1 MNEKLQ
7 KVLARAGFASRRE
20 LEEWIAAG
28 RISVNGKVAT
38 LGERVGENDIIRV
51 DGRVVQRARLA
62 PRERRVLIYHKPL
75 GEVCTR
81 SDPEGRPTIFDNLPR
96 LTNGRWVT
104 IGRLDINTSGLL
116 LLTNDGELANRL
128 MHPSSEIE
136 REYAVRVLGEISEE
150 TLGRLRSGVQLDD
163 GEARFDSLVDGGG
176 EGANHWYH
184 VTLREGRNR
193 EVRRLW
199 ESQGVAVSR
208 LTRVRYGNVTLPRSV
223 RPGRFADLKGPDL
236 EGLLALVGLRS
247 EATGP
252 SRGRHGAKRGE
263 RPRGG
268 KAARSTRPSHAPVRN
283 DTTSERPRR
292 ARGEDDTARPV
303 RAPRRD
309 DTAAER
315 PRRARGEGDTAR
327 PVRAPRRDDTAAE
340 RPRRARGEGDTA
352 RPVRTSRRDD
362 TAAQRPRRARA
373 EGDTARPVRAPRRD
387 DTAAERPRRA
397 RGEGDASRPV
407 RTSRRD
413 DTAAQRPRRARAEG
427 DTARPV
433 RAPRRDDTAA
443 ERPRRFGTEARGAR
457 TGGRPARAEGGGAY
471 AEKPAGRSDR
481 PARDRHRGTGPASG
495 EPKPR
500 KSGKLSLAA
509 DAPRA
514 AREDDAP
521 RKSRM
526 VPRPRSRRPR

>member
-163 GEARFDSLVDGGG
+163 GEARFDALVDGGG

-283 DTTSERPRR
+283 DATS
-292 ARGEDDTARPV
+292 
-303 RAPRRD
+303 
-309 DTAAER
+309 
-315 PRRARGEGDTAR
+315 
-327 PVRAPRRDDTAAE
+327 
-340 RPRRARGEGDTA
+340 
-352 RPVRTSRRDD
+352 
-362 TAAQRPRRARA
+362 
-373 EGDTARPVRAPRRD
+373 
-387 DTAAERPRRA
+387 ERPRRA

-407 RTSRRD
+407 RAPRRD
-413 DTAAQRPRRARAEG
+413 DAAAERPRRARGEG
-427 DTARPV
+427 DAARPV

-481 PARDRHRGTGPASG
+481 PARDRRRGTGPASG

-514 AREDDAP
+514 ARDDDAP

>member
-28 RISVNGKVAT
+28 RVSVNGKIAT
-38 LGERVGENDIIRV
+38 LGERVGEHDIIRV

-62 PRERRVLIYHKPL
+62 PRQRRVLIYHKPL

-81 SDPEGRPTIFDNLPR
+81 SDPERRPTIFDNLPR
-96 LTNGRWVT
+96 LTNGRWIT

-136 REYAVRVLGEISEE
+136 REYAVRVLGEISKE
-150 TLGRLRSGVQLDD
+150 TLERLRSGVQLED
-163 GEARFDSLVDGGG
+163 GEAHFDRLVDAGG

-268 KAARSTRPSHAPVRN
+268 KAARSTRPSHVPGR
-283 DTTSERPRR
+283 DDGTSERPRR
-292 ARGEDDTARPV
+292 ARAEGDSARPV

-309 DTAAER
+309 DTA
-315 PRRARGEGDTAR
+315 
-327 PVRAPRRDDTAAE
+327 V
-340 RPRRARGEGDTA
+340 
-352 RPVRTSRRDD
+352 
-362 TAAQRPRRARA
+362 
-373 EGDTARPVRAPRRD
+373 
-387 DTAAERPRRA
+387 ERPRRA
-397 RGEGDASRPV
+397 RGEGDA
-407 RTSRRD
+407 
-413 DTAAQRPRRARAEG
+413 
-427 DTARPV
+427 ARPA
-433 RAPRRDDTAA
+433 RGTHRDGTAS
-443 ERPRRFGTEARGAR
+443 ERPRRPGTEARGDRA
-457 TGGRPARAEGGGAY
+457 GARPARADTG
-471 AEKPAGRSDR
+471 KPVGRTDR
-481 PARDRHRGTGPASG
+481 PARDARRGTGPAPG
-495 EPKPR
+495 ESKPR

-514 AREDDAP
+514 GREEDAP

>member
-28 RISVNGKVAT
+28 RISVNGKIAT
-38 LGERVGENDIIRV
+38 LGDRVGEHDIIRV

-136 REYAVRVLGEISEE
+136 REYAVRVLGEISAE
-150 TLGRLRSGVQLDD
+150 TLERLRSGVQLED
-163 GEARFDSLVDGGG
+163 GEAHFDRLVDAGG

-208 LTRVRYGNVTLPRSV
+208 LTRVRYGNVMLPRSV
-223 RPGRFADLKGPDL
+223 RPGRFTDLKGLEL

-247 EATGP
+247 EAAGA

-263 RPRGG
+263 RTRGE
-268 KAARSTRPSHAPVRN
+268 KLARSTARPARAAGRDDVTSERPRRVRGGG
-283 DTTSERPRR
+283 DASRPLRRDDVSSERPRR
-292 ARGEDDTARPV
+292 ARAEHDASRPV
-303 RAPRRD
+303 RTRRGD

-315 PRRARGEGDTAR
+315 PRRARGEGVTSRA
-327 PVRAPRRDDTAAE
+327 VRTPRRDDTASE
-340 RPRRARGEGDTA
+340 RPRR
-352 RPVRTSRRDD
+352 S
-362 TAAQRPRRARA
+362 
-373 EGDTARPVRAPRRD
+373 
-387 DTAAERPRRA
+387 
-397 RGEGDASRPV
+397 
-407 RTSRRD
+407 
-413 DTAAQRPRRARAEG
+413 
-427 DTARPV
+427 
-433 RAPRRDDTAA
+433 
-443 ERPRRFGTEARGAR
+443 GTESRGAR
-457 TGGRPARAEGGGAY
+457 PAHAEDGRY
-471 AEKPAGRSDR
+471 ADKPAGRTNR
-481 PARDRHRGTGPASG
+481 PARDTRRGTGPASDQ
-495 EPKPR
+495 PKPR
-500 KSGKLSLAA
+500 KGGKLSLAA
-509 DAPRA
+509 DAPRTV
-514 AREDDAP
+514 RDEDAP

>member
-28 RISVNGKVAT
+28 RISVNGKIAT
-38 LGERVGENDIIRV
+38 LGDRVGEHDIIRV

-62 PRERRVLIYHKPL
+62 PRERRVLIYHKPV

-81 SDPEGRPTIFDNLPR
+81 SDPEGRPTIFDSLPR

-150 TLGRLRSGVQLDD
+150 VLERLRSGVELED
-163 GEARFDSLVDGGG
+163 GEARFDRLVDAGG

-208 LTRVRYGNVTLPRSV
+208 LIRVRYGNVVLPRNL
-223 RPGRFADLKGPDL
+223 RAGRFTDLKGPELDA
-236 EGLLALVGLRS
+236 LLALVGLLG
-247 EATGP
+247 ETPAG
-252 SRGRHGAKRGE
+252 HGA
-263 RPRGG
+263 
-268 KAARSTRPSHAPVRN
+268 
-283 DTTSERPRR
+283 RR
-292 ARGEDDTARPV
+292 APQRPGRQRTASAERPV
-303 RAPRRD
+303 RAPR
-309 DTAAER
+309 AGKQPER
-315 PRRARGEGDTAR
+315 PRRGRDEEAPARPTRGPRAEREQPGARRGEPQADRRRHREDAGGASRATYGEAR
-327 PVRAPRRDDTAAE
+327 ST
-340 RPRRARGEGDTA
+340 RPGK
-352 RPVRTSRRDD
+352 PSRR
-362 TAAQRPRRARA
+362 
-373 EGDTARPVRAPRRD
+373 
-387 DTAAERPRRA
+387 
-397 RGEGDASRPV
+397 
-407 RTSRRD
+407 
-413 DTAAQRPRRARAEG
+413 
-427 DTARPV
+427 
-433 RAPRRDDTAA
+433 
-443 ERPRRFGTEARGAR
+443 
-457 TGGRPARAEGGGAY
+457 GGGETDAQ
-471 AEKPAGRSDR
+471 
-481 PARDRHRGTGPASG
+481 
-495 EPKPR
+495 PR
-500 KSGKLSLAA
+500 KKGRLSLAA

-514 AREDDAP
+514 ARDQDAP